1 MDKVERVKQEAMAL
15 WAEVFGE
22 PPSPDVDQ
30 RQMLSILLERLE
42 PKNYSRLS
50 QASRARNLTFPD

>member
-1 MDKVERVKQEAMAL
+1 MDKVERMKDEAAAL

-22 PPSPDVDQ
+22 PPSADVDP
-30 RQMLSILLERLE
+30 RQMLSIILERLE
-42 PKNYSRLS
+42 PKSYTRLA